1 MAIVRNA
8 DVKGET
14 SWAQLWA
21 NDFWGQ
27 PIASGDSHKSYRPL
41 CVLSFR
47 LNYWAHGLAPAGY
60 HVVNVAAHALASALI
75 VALGRQLQLPPGAAV
90 LGGLVFAVHPIHTE
104 AVAGVV
110 GRADVLCTVG
120 FLISVLLYLRAI
132 DASSGG
138 CARRCAAFVGALAC
152 AAAATLCKELGFTTL
167 PVLIALDLFASAE
180 AAPRAS
186 RAQLMWV
193 ALRVAL
199 VAAFAAAMLA
209 LRVRTHG
216 GHSLRQWTE
225 LENSAVLAE
234 RWEERVMSVAYLHAR
249 YAAALVWPA
258 DLCYDWGFDAIP
270 VIASLLDARNAL
282 TVLAYGATAAS
293 IGAAAAAPR
302 GPMHGPMLRCMLCA
316 LLPFAPM
323 SNILFPVGTMLGER
337 LLYLPSVGVCLAAG
351 IVLSQITGLKR
362 VVGVVGDSD
371 GAASASSASESRAA
385 RGSSERSARARQR
398 RGVSVICALLAFAAA
413 RTVRRNADWRDE
425 LALFEAGFV
434 TAPNSVK
441 VRNNLAQVLLK
452 DGTEHSAARAVEL
465 LAGALAR
472 YPAYPAAELN
482 LGLAHRVLGEYVAA
496 EAHFAAS
503 ARLNPGDCRAALYL
517 GQSRVDLDGV
527 PGAVPPRQRVA
538 HLARA
543 RDDLARATRLGCDVP
558 LPAFLVANLDAAEG
572 RVAEAVVGYRRALAL
587 NAQSGLDP
595 SDVIDAGNARNML
608 GLILQQSGRSEEA
621 VLEFAAGLAQFPAHF
636 ALLVN
641 GGAAENALGHA
652 DVAMG
657 LYKRALAVDP
667 LSFALLNNIA
677 WLAETAGDLVEARA
691 YYEKAL
697 ALAPTHAQVR
707 GNLERVLRRQKE
719 AGGGG

>member
-1 MAIVRNA
+1 MRYGLAGVAAVAALCYANSVGGALVWDDRMAIVRNA

-14 SWAQLWA
+14 PWAQLWA

-27 PIASGDSHKSYRPL
+27 PIASADSHKSYRPL

-47 LNYWAHGLAPAGY
+47 LNFWAHGLAPAGY
-60 HVVNVAAHALASALI
+60 HAVNVAAHALASALI

-120 FLISVLLYLRAI
+120 FLLAALLYLRAI

-138 CARRCAAFVGALAC
+138 RASRSAAFVGALAC

-186 RAQLMWV
+186 RAQRLWV
-193 ALRVAL
+193 VLRVAL
-199 VAAFAAAMLA
+199 VTGFAAAMLV
-209 LRVRTHG
+209 LRMRMHG

-234 RWEERVMSVAYLHAR
+234 RWEERAMSIAHLHAR

-258 DLCYDWGFDAIP
+258 ELCYDWGFDAIP
-270 VIASLLDARNAL
+270 TVVSLHDPRNAL
-282 TVLAYGATAAS
+282 TVAAYVATAAS

-337 LLYLPSVGVCLAAG
+337 LLYLPSAGVCLAAG
-351 IVLSQITGLKR
+351 IVLSRLIGLDR
-362 VVGVVGDSD
+362 PAGAVGDGN
-371 GAASASSASESRAA
+371 GAAAASSARTSPSA
-385 RGSSERSARARQR
+385 RGI
-398 RGVSVICALLAFAAA
+398 GIIGALLAFAAA

-434 TAPNSVK
+434 TAPSSVK

-452 DGTEHSAARAVEL
+452 DGTEHSATRAVKL
-465 LAGALAR
+465 LVGAVAR
-472 YPAYPAAELN
+472 YPSYPAAELN
-482 LGLAHRVLGEYVAA
+482 LGLAHRVLGE
-496 EAHFAAS
+496 
-503 ARLNPGDCRAALYL
+503 
-517 GQSRVDLDGV
+517 
-527 PGAVPPRQRVA
+527 
-538 HLARA
+538 
-543 RDDLARATRLGCDVP
+543 
-558 LPAFLVANLDAAEG
+558 
-572 RVAEAVVGYRRALAL
+572 
-587 NAQSGLDP
+587 
-595 SDVIDAGNARNML
+595 
-608 GLILQQSGRSEEA
+608 LI
-621 VLEFAAGLAQFPAHF
+621 
-636 ALLVN
+636 
-641 GGAAENALGHA
+641 
-652 DVAMG
+652 
-657 LYKRALAVDP
+657 
-667 LSFALLNNIA
+667 
-677 WLAETAGDLVEARA
+677 
-691 YYEKAL
+691 
-697 ALAPTHAQVR
+697 
-707 GNLERVLRRQKE
+707 
-719 AGGGG
+719 